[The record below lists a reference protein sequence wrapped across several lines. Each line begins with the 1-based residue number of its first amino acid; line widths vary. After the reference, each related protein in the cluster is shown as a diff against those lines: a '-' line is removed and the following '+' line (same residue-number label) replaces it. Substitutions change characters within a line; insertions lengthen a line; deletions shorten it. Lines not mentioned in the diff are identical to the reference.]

1 MRDTSDGFTLL
12 ELIVLIV
19 VAGVLGTLVA
29 LTYSGV
35 QAKNH
40 NLSRKSDINIIESK
54 LEIYY
59 AQNNSSEYPSLADL
73 NNPTWRTKNMPALA
87 SGSIKDPRWSAAA
100 KACTNSSGQPTF
112 ASKPTADCYA
122 YQVTSA
128 TGMSCNNTTVICVH
142 YTLTALLE
150 GGGTYVQ
157 SSLN

>member
-1 MRDTSDGFTLL
+1 MRHKSDGFTLI
-12 ELIVLIV
+12 ELIALIV

-40 NLSRKSDINIIESK
+40 NLTRKSDINIIESK

-59 AQNNSSEYPSLADL
+59 AQNNSSEYPSLVDL
-73 NNPTWRTKNMPALA
+73 NSPAWRAKNMPALA
-87 SGSIKDPRWSAAA
+87 AGTIKDARWSTAA
-100 KACTNSSGQPTF
+100 KACVSASGQPTF

-128 TGMSCNNTTVICVH
+128 TGMSCNNTTVICAH